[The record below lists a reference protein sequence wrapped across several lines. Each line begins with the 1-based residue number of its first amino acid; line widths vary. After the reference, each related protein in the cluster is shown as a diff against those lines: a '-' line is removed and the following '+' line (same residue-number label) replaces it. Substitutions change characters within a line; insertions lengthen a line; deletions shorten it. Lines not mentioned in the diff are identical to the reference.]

1 MSKLNALRIVNL
13 NYNNNTM
20 KINDETFE
28 FGGESTLLSLRNGGG
43 KTVMVQMIMA
53 PFVNG
58 RYRDLKDRAFEGYF
72 TTSTPTYIL
81 TEWLL
86 DSNSAYVLIGMGI
99 RRKPAARD
107 EESGSELEIITF
119 IHEYTEGNRY
129 DIHNIQVTEKMEN
142 GFKVKS
148 LSKVKSM
155 MDEIKGDRRYIFNYF
170 DMDVDSQRRKYF
182 ETLAQYNINHRE
194 WESIIRKVNLK
205 ESGLS
210 ELFQEAKTISG
221 LVEKW
226 FLPTISDKLNDKED
240 KIKNFQEIMKKFI
253 FQYKENESKIVRRQG
268 IEEFKNHSAGILKA
282 AEDFK
287 TAREETEN
295 IKNDIANLY
304 EYLRVQEIKL
314 EGLRAEME
322 NQLRQHED
330 ELGEIEYER
339 LSYEYSSINS
349 EIIAMHGEEEN
360 LKRLI
365 DRLEGDM
372 EACAR
377 EIVLQECAK
386 LYGEY
391 REYSGNVQ
399 YYENRLELARS
410 QDADRQDERNDLGFT
425 LKRMYE
431 EIIQKQQLELE
442 HKDGEKSR
450 IEDKIKELEEH
461 KDKTERSIN
470 RLTGDRASLKEK
482 LESFSR
488 AEGSFNERYGQY
500 FTRNIVGEYDAV
512 FMEAYSKNYDE
523 RMNNTA
529 SRHAENI
536 NALNRVK
543 EELPVL
549 RRDKE
554 NTIKREADLENEL
567 KNRTIELKKLNQ
579 SIDEIRKIL
588 LYSSIDEERVF
599 DREYIL
605 KQLARR
611 IEQLRSERE
620 DLSKRLGNL
629 EKEKKMYET
638 GRNIKLSR
646 EIEDRL
652 DSLDIQLVFGLEWLK
667 KQQLGLDSKREL
679 ISSNPFLPYSL
690 IMNSRN
696 IDKLR
701 AEEAGVFT
709 SFPIPIIEQE
719 GLEKNLV
726 IKVSNSIY
734 TIGNMNFFM
743 RFNDRL
749 LNEEELKKLLQEL
762 SDEIIELGKNIE
774 IKDSEIDKYS
784 RDRNKV
790 DSFSTGKADLDK
802 LEKLIKEIKG
812 QIEEL
817 GEERERLVDSIS
829 SLEKEQSELEASIK
843 DIEKERKRFDE
854 ERESFSLLMSDYE
867 LYKIN
872 KNDFNQKNEEL
883 KQKQCE
889 MDRVKKKADSEM
901 QGLEVCKNQITE
913 IKIGLNSINE
923 RSLKYLSFNEGRFI
937 KKDMEDLEARFN
949 AISEKIGMEV
959 RELERALNDNR
970 KSFERKEKELADKSR
985 EYDIQETEYNTLTY
999 DEYKTKSLRNSER
1012 EMKKDLTDKQKS
1024 LNLMRIEM
1032 AKKEENLKHKLTEIQ
1047 KLGREIPKDIIY
1059 ITNLDFKTRKSIK
1072 LSEIENSRDNIKGC
1086 DANIKIVED
1095 CRNRMNEYSGYVI
1108 TQEKELHYSYADLD
1122 SVREKLKNSYMLSI
1136 DRESDMAKVL
1146 SDTCLE
1152 LSGKAVFI
1160 SDEFFKNT
1168 IDILEEIKQ
1177 NPLDVISTINTVN
1190 EVHLRMLKQLETD
1203 LGKVDEEKKNILE
1216 MFYEYVQQIH
1226 EHLGRIDDNSTINI
1240 GGRYLK
1246 MLNIIQPEWEE
1257 KEEYYRLALKD
1268 FIEGIIKR
1276 CLDELGGGRNIEDII
1291 SKEITTIKLYDN
1303 VVGISEIDIRLYK
1316 IEASKQVQISWNQ
1329 VSENSGGEGFLSA
1342 FVILT
1347 SLLSYMSKEESDIFK
1362 NSQEGKVII
1371 MDNPFAQTN
1380 SEHLLKPLMDIAKKN
1395 NTQLIC
1401 LSGLGGDSIYNRF
1414 DNIYVLTLIDS
1425 KLRQGMQY
1433 MESEH
1438 KKGEEITHM
1447 TTSRFKIKQEK
1458 AEQLMLF

>member
-20 KINDETFE
+20 RINDETFE
-28 FGGESTLLSLRNGGG
+28 LGGESTLLSLRNGGG

-58 RYRDLKDRAFEGYF
+58 RYRDLKDRAFESYF

-86 DSNSAYVLIGMGI
+86 DNNSTYVLIGMGV
-99 RRKPAARD
+99 RRKPASRD
-107 EESGSELEIITF
+107 EESASELDIITF

-142 GFKVKS
+142 RFKVKS
-148 LSKVKSM
+148 LSNARSM
-155 MDEIKGDRRYIFNYF
+155 MDEIKVDRRFIFNYF
-170 DMDVDSQRRKYF
+170 DIDVDSQRRKYF
-182 ETLAQYNINHRE
+182 ETLKQYKINHRE

-226 FLPTISDKLNDKED
+226 FLPSVSDKLNDRED
-240 KIKNFQEIMKKFI
+240 KIKSFQEIMKKFI
-253 FQYKENESKIVRRQG
+253 LQYKENESKIVRRQG
-268 IEEFKNHSAGILKA
+268 IEEFKNHSASILKA
-282 AEDFK
+282 AEEFK
-287 TAREETEN
+287 AAREETGN

-304 EYLRVQEIKL
+304 AYLKVQIIKL
-314 EGLRAEME
+314 EELKVEME
-322 NQLRQHED
+322 NQLRQHES
-330 ELGEIEYER
+330 ELEEIEFEK
-339 LSYEYSSINS
+339 LSYEYNSINS
-349 EIIAMHGEEEN
+349 EIIDLKDGSEKI
-360 LKRLI
+360 KRLI
-365 DRLEGDM
+365 DKLEMDM
-372 EACAR
+372 EACER

-431 EIIQKQQLELE
+431 EIIQNQKLELGL
-442 HKDGEKSR
+442 KDEERSQIEGR
-450 IEDKIKELEEH
+450 IKDLDEQKDKIG
-461 KDKTERSIN
+461 SIIN

-482 LESFSR
+482 LESYNR

-500 FTRNIVGEYDAV
+500 FTRNIVGEYDSV
-512 FMEAYSKNYDE
+512 FIEAYNKNYEARLSSAALKHDG
-523 RMNNTA
+523 
-529 SRHAENI
+529 NI
-536 NALNRVK
+536 NALDKIR
-543 EELPVL
+543 EELPIL
-549 RRDKE
+549 RSDKE
-554 NTIKREADLENEL
+554 NVIKRETNLENEF
-567 KNRTIELKKLNQ
+567 KNRTRELEDLTQ
-579 SIDEIRKIL
+579 SIDDIRKIL
-588 LYSSIDEERVF
+588 LYCSIDEERIF

-605 KQLARR
+605 KQLTRR
-611 IEQLRSERE
+611 IEQLKSERE

-638 GRNIKLSR
+638 GRNIKLSKD
-646 EIEDRL
+646 IEDRL
-652 DSLDIQLVFGLEWLK
+652 DYLDIQLVFGLEWLK
-667 KQQLGLDSKREL
+667 KQQLGLDRKKEL

-709 SFPIPIIEQE
+709 SIPIPIIEQE
-719 GLEKNLV
+719 SLEKCLE

-743 RFNDRL
+743 HFNDKL
-749 LNEEELKKLLQEL
+749 LNEEELKKLLQALSNEIGEL
-762 SDEIIELGKNIE
+762 SRNIE
-774 IKDSEIDKYS
+774 IKDSEIDKYAG
-784 RDRNKV
+784 DRNRV
-790 DSFSTGKADLDK
+790 ESFSIGKADLDK
-802 LEKLIKEIKG
+802 LEKLIEEIKG
-812 QIEEL
+812 QIEEF
-817 GEERERLVDSIS
+817 GQEKERFGGRIS
-829 SLEKEQSELEASIK
+829 SLETEQSQLETSIK
-843 DIEKERKRFDE
+843 DIEKEKKRLDE
-854 ERESFSLLMSDYE
+854 ERESFSSLMSDYE

-872 KNDFNQKNEEL
+872 KSDYGQRDEEL
-883 KQKQCE
+883 KQKQSE
-889 MDRVKKKADSEM
+889 LYRVKKQAEEEAQS
-901 QGLEVCKNQITE
+901 LEVCRNQITE

-959 RELERALNDNR
+959 RELERALQDNR
-970 KSFERKEKELADKSR
+970 KSFERKERELIDKGR
-985 EYDIQETEYNTLTY
+985 ENDIQETEYNTLTY
-999 DEYKTKSLRNSER
+999 DDYRTRSLKNNER
-1012 EMKKDLTDKQKS
+1012 EMKKDYADKQKS
-1024 LNLMRIEM
+1024 LQSMQIEI
-1032 AKKEENLKHKLTEIQ
+1032 AKKEENLKHKLIEIQ
-1047 KLGREIPKDIIY
+1047 KLNRDTPKDVMY

-1072 LSEIENSRDNIKGC
+1072 LREIENSRENIKGC
-1086 DANIKIVED
+1086 EDNIKTVGD
-1095 CRNRMNEYSGYVI
+1095 CRNRMNEYSDFVI
-1108 TQEKELHYSYADLD
+1108 TLEKNLDYPYTDLD
-1122 SVREKLKNSYMLSI
+1122 SVREKLRYSYILNI
-1136 DRESDMAKVL
+1136 DMEGDMAKAL
-1146 SDTCLE
+1146 SDSCQE
-1152 LSGKAVFI
+1152 LSGKVIFT

-1177 NPLDVISTINTVN
+1177 NPYDVINTINTVN
-1190 EVHLRMLKQLETD
+1190 EVHIRMLKQLETD
-1203 LGKVDEEKKNILE
+1203 LEKVEEEKKNILE

-1226 EHLGRIDDNSTINI
+1226 EHLGRIDDNSSINI
-1240 GGRYLK
+1240 NGRYLK
-1246 MLNIIQPEWEE
+1246 MLNIIQPEWED
-1257 KEEYYRLALKD
+1257 KEEYYRLTLKD

-1276 CLDELGGGRNIEDII
+1276 CLDELNEGRNIEDII

-1303 VVGISEIDIRLYK
+1303 VVGISEIDIKLYK

-1347 SLLSYMSKEESDIFK
+1347 SLLSYMRKEESDIFK
-1362 NSQEGKVII
+1362 TSQEGKVII

-1401 LSGLGGDSIYNRF
+1401 LTGLGGDSIYNRF

-1433 MESEH
+1433 IESEH

-1458 AEQLMLF
+1458 PEQLMLF